1 MDLLIAFVS
10 ICFLDCLSRL
20 GQAPLLLSAV
30 GKDEHLESVLHYCHH
45 MVCCTEVAPQEH
57 GRDDITQG
65 KFFPTLAHFRAT
77 FHQAKSRN
85 NSMLF
90 LDTDN

>member
-1 MDLLIAFVS
+1 MLSLCSQYSGDLLKAFVA

-45 MVCCTEVAPQEH
+45 MVCCTQVAPQKQ
-57 GRDDITQG
+57 GRDDIT
-65 KFFPTLAHFRAT
+65 
-77 FHQAKSRN
+77 
-85 NSMLF
+85 
-90 LDTDN
+90 